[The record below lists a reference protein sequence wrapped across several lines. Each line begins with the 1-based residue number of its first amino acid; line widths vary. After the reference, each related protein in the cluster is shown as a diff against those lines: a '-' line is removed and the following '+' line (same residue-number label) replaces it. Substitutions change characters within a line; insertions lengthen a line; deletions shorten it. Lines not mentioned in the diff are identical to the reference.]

1 MLPNNRCGFNAG
13 LIYLWGSLFY
23 TSMERSTIALV
34 TTTTLSGTISE
45 LEFQL
50 KRLQNIKIIMK
61 ILEIK
66 DEFED
71 EYDFDLV
78 IIIKKTLICVQP
90 YITTRWNLQ
99 LKRQLTLLLVR
110 S

>member
-1 MLPNNRCGFNAG
+1 
-13 LIYLWGSLFY
+13 
-23 TSMERSTIALV
+23 
-34 TTTTLSGTISE
+34 
-45 LEFQL
+45 
-50 KRLQNIKIIMK
+50 MK

-78 IIIKKTLICVQP
+78 IIIKNPLICVQP

-99 LKRQLTLLLVR
+99 LKRQLTSNIDIVICEKLIL